1 MKSAYD
7 SLPVFAQ
14 NLACTWAG
22 YQRSRAR
29 FTPHFHRTLG
39 ELERT
44 ASAPIEALHELQ
56 WRRLSALVEH
66 ARREVPFYAGLAA
79 PARAA
84 TPLDGIR
91 ATLSAI
97 EPLAKQT
104 YRDRHD
110 EFLARDLDPR
120 ALIRGKTSGT
130 TGTALPLWYTPEAL
144 AEEFATF
151 WRMRRAAGADRSDP
165 NLTFNGQ
172 TIVPVVQQRP
182 PFWRTNYWSGQK
194 LFSLYHCTREN
205 LRAYVDE
212 IHRTRAV
219 YAQGYPSAMHLVAR
233 AMLDEGRPLPPD
245 RLRACFT
252 SSESLLAFQRAEI
265 ERAFGARVFDR
276 YGVSEFCVSMT
287 ECRRGNLH
295 VDMEFGIVE
304 VDVVEESDD
313 WVRGPLLVTG
323 LANEATPLL
332 RYRVGDV
339 GTRSKRPARAG
350 APATV
355 FLEIDGRIED
365 YVQTPGRPL
374 VGRLDHVFKEQL
386 DVAEAQVLQETPAA
400 LEVLVVR
407 RPEYD
412 AASEQS
418 LLKEF
423 RSRLGE
429 EIAIEL
435 RYVDAIPREPN
446 GKFRAVKSAVGGC
459 DDPGRPRAHLA
470 HLRRASSPRSARASR
485 SPSSSRCSVR
495 MRRSTPRTTSTS
507 RCAGRCAHSVSTP
520 STSGRRTGTRS
531 ARSCRVARGSCSSR
545 TSSGTGTR
553 CPARRSTR

>member
-1 MKSAYD
+1 MVRAYE

-29 FTPHFHRTLG
+29 FTSHFHRRLA

-44 ASAPIEALHELQ
+44 ASAPLGALYEIQ
-56 WRRLSALVEH
+56 TQRLAALVEH
-66 ARREVPFYAGLAA
+66 ARRDVPFYGALAA

-84 TPLDGIR
+84 QPLDAIRETLAGI
-91 ATLSAI
+91 A
-97 EPLAKQT
+97 PLTKQT
-104 YRDRHD
+104 YRDRHE
-110 EFLARDLDPR
+110 EFLAQSLDRR

-151 WRMRRAAGADRSDP
+151 WRMRRAAGADLFDA

-172 TIVPVVQQRP
+172 TIVPIGQTDP

-233 AMLDEGRPLPPD
+233 AMLDEGRPLPPN

-304 VDVVEESDD
+304 VEVVEESDD

-323 LANEATPLL
+323 FANAATPML

-339 GTRSKRPARAG
+339 GTRSKHPCPCGRAG
-350 APATV
+350 DV
-355 FLEIDGRIED
+355 FLEVDGRVED
-365 YVQTPGRPL
+365 YVRTPDGRL
-374 VGRLDHVFKEQL
+374 VGRLDHIFKEQL
-386 DVAEAQVLQETPAA
+386 DVAEAQVLQQTSAA

-412 AASEQS
+412 AASEQG

-429 EIAIEL
+429 EIAIEI
-435 RYVDAIPREPN
+435 RYVDAIAREPN
-446 GKFRAVKSAVGGC
+446 GKLRAVKSAVG
-459 DDPGRPRAHLA
+459 RL
-470 HLRRASSPRSARASR
+470 S
-485 SPSSSRCSVR
+485 
-495 MRRSTPRTTSTS
+495 
-507 RCAGRCAHSVSTP
+507 
-520 STSGRRTGTRS
+520 
-531 ARSCRVARGSCSSR
+531 
-545 TSSGTGTR
+545 
-553 CPARRSTR
+553 